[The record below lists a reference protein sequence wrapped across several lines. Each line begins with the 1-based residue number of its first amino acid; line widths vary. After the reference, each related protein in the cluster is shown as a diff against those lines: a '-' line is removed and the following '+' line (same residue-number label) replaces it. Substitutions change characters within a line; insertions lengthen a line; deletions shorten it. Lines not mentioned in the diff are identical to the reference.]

1 MYGPISERIL
11 RVGLAFSFMYPAVSA
26 WFNPFAW
33 VGYFPPFLLDL
44 AGSLP
49 ALHTQAGND
58 ILMLHAFG
66 VTEIIIG
73 LWLIFGRKIFWPSI
87 AASFY
92 LLAIVI
98 LNLNQMDVIFRDIS
112 ILAIAVSLALM
123 SCSERVQ
130 PEEEPQAL

>member
-1 MYGPISERIL
+1 MHGSTSEKIL
-11 RVGLAFSFMYPAVSA
+11 RVGLAFSFLYPAVSA

-44 AGSLP
+44 AGS
-49 ALHTQAGND
+49 ND

-73 LWLIFGRKIFWPSI
+73 LWLIFGKRIFWPSV
-87 AASFY
+87 AAAFY
-92 LLAIVI
+92 LLAIVV

-112 ILAIAVSLALM
+112 ILAIAISLVLM
-123 SCSERVQ
+123 TRSEKER
-130 PEEEPQAL
+130 PTEEPQAL